1 MVLFRHQYPC
11 LDYEGCI
18 HRYPARSFTHTA
30 SDLAGAFSYNPMK
43 QRKMTLRTRFLGL
56 IAIALVW
63 LAFWSRANIAVSDEL
78 PPEQL
83 FLDLWVRAIK
93 CSPEPVM
100 DKTENGIRKSLY
112 QGESGRPE
120 VAYVTV
126 DGLGHHWPGG
136 SSQVSSLLV
145 GKPNDKLKATDAIW
159 EFFKSHR
166 K

>member
-1 MVLFRHQYPC
+1 MVLFRHQYQC
-11 LDYEGCI
+11 LDEECYI
-18 HRYPARSFTHTA
+18 HRYLARSFTHTA
-30 SDLAGAFSYNPMK
+30 SDLAWSFTYNPMK
-43 QRKMTLRTRFLGL
+43 QRQMTLRTKLLGL

-63 LAFWSRANIAVSDEL
+63 LALWSRANNAASDEL
-78 PPEQL
+78 PPEH
-83 FLDLWVRAIK
+83 
-93 CSPEPVM
+93 SPEPVM
-100 DKTENGIRKSLY
+100 DNATNGVRKRLY
-112 QGESGRPE
+112 QSESGKPE
-120 VAYVTV
+120 IGYVTV

>member
-1 MVLFRHQYPC
+1 MVLFRHQYQC
-11 LDYEGCI
+11 LDEECYI
-18 HRYPARSFTHTA
+18 HRYLARSFTHTA
-30 SDLAGAFSYNPMK
+30 SDLAGSFNYNPMK
-43 QRKMTLRTRFLGL
+43 QRQMTLRTKLLGL

-63 LAFWSRANIAVSDEL
+63 LAFWSRANNAVSDEL
-78 PPEQL
+78 PPEH
-83 FLDLWVRAIK
+83 
-93 CSPEPVM
+93 SPEPVM
-100 DKTENGIRKSLY
+100 DKTTNGVRKRLY
-112 QGESGRPE
+112 QSDSGKPE
-120 VAYVTV
+120 IGYVTV